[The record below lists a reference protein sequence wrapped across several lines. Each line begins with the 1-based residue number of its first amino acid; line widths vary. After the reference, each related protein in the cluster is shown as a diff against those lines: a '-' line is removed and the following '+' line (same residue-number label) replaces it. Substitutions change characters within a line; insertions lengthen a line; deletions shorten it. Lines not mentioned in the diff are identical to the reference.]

1 MIGIRMRPEL
11 DCGHPMIVKGI
22 YMPGKKRRGTETKTN
37 ERVRVERRG
46 PVTIVVLDRPE
57 ARNAL
62 DGPTADALASA
73 MRDFEADESAS
84 VGVLYG
90 GGGNFCAGLDL
101 KALAIDTERS
111 VRYEA
116 EGDAPTGVARMTEL
130 SKPLIA
136 AVEGY
141 AVAAGLELAVMCD
154 LRVASRESTFGMFN
168 RRWGVA
174 LTDGGTFRLPRLVG
188 QSRALDMILTGR
200 PVRGPEAFEIGLVNR
215 LVGPGETLDAAVR
228 LAGEIAR
235 FPQAA
240 VRADRRSVLEQW
252 SLDAEEALK
261 NEWRRGVVTWEDGEI
276 RSGAAR
282 FASGKGRHGS
292 FKEI

>member
-1 MIGIRMRPEL
+1 MTQ
-11 DCGHPMIVKGI
+11 KGI
-22 YMPGKKRRGTETKTN
+22 HMPSEQRRDTVAKSN
-37 ERVRVERRG
+37 ANVRVECRG
-46 PVTIVVLDRPE
+46 PVMIVVLDRPE

-62 DGPTADALASA
+62 DGPTAGALASA
-73 MRDFEADESAS
+73 IRRFEADESAS
-84 VGVLYG
+84 IGVLYG
-90 GGGNFCAGLDL
+90 SGGNFCAGLDL
-101 KALAIDTERS
+101 KALAIDTKRS
-111 VRYEA
+111 VRYQA
-116 EGDAPTGVARMTEL
+116 EGDAPTGVARMTDL

-141 AVAAGLELAVMCD
+141 AVAAGLELAAMCD

-200 PVRGPEAFEIGLVNR
+200 PVRGPEALEIGLVNR
-215 LVGPGETLDAAVR
+215 LVGPGETLEAAVR
-228 LAGEIAR
+228 LAREIAR

-240 VRADRRSVLEQW
+240 LRADRRSVLEQW

-261 NEWRRGVVTWEDGEI
+261 NEWRHGVVTWESGEI

-292 FKEI
+292 FEEI

>member
-1 MIGIRMRPEL
+1 
-11 DCGHPMIVKGI
+11 
-22 YMPGKKRRGTETKTN
+22 
-37 ERVRVERRG
+37 
-46 PVTIVVLDRPE
+46 
-57 ARNAL
+57 
-62 DGPTADALASA
+62 
-73 MRDFEADESAS
+73 
-84 VGVLYG
+84 
-90 GGGNFCAGLDL
+90 
-101 KALAIDTERS
+101 
-111 VRYEA
+111 
-116 EGDAPTGVARMTEL
+116 MTEL

-141 AVAAGLELAVMCD
+141 AVAAGLELAAMCD

-215 LVGPGETLDAAVR
+215 LVGPGETLDAAVH
-228 LAGEIAR
+228 LAGEMAR

-261 NEWRRGVVTWEDGEI
+261 NEWRHGVVTWQTGEI

-292 FKEI
+292 FEEI